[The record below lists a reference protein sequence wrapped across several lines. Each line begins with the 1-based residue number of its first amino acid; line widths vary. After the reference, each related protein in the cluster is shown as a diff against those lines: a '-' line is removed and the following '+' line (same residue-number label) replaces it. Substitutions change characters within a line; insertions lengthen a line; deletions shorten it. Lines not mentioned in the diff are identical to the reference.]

1 MLDGRRAGHNR
12 WQESR
17 TYEKYH
23 SIRWAEIS
31 TWQDIWEIP
40 WHQIVGDKHLKFY
53 ASCQKKTD
61 SSQVLWKLE
70 MDGKSQN
77 CPFLH
82 FNAYNLLNRP
92 LLLIG
97 NICIIYFNFAF
108 VIHFFGML
116 PSKLDYSPAQLL
128 SNRPPLLTVPG
139 WRGPGWN
146 ILINADGNKHENK
159 ET

>member
-40 WHQIVGDKHLKFY
+40 WHQIVGDEHLTFY
-53 ASCQKKTD
+53 ASYQKKTD

-70 MDGKSQN
+70 IDGKSQN
-77 CPFLH
+77 RPFLH
-82 FNAYNLLNRP
+82 FNAYNLLNNCHFNCGNRP

-97 NICIIYFNFAF
+97 NTCIIYFNFAF
-108 VIHFFGML
+108 VIHFLGRTHQNLIIVRPNCSATHLLYWRCQVGVDPGGTSWIML
-116 PSKLDYSPAQLL
+116 
-128 SNRPPLLTVPG
+128 T
-139 WRGPGWN
+139 
-146 ILINADGNKHENK
+146 
-159 ET
+159 